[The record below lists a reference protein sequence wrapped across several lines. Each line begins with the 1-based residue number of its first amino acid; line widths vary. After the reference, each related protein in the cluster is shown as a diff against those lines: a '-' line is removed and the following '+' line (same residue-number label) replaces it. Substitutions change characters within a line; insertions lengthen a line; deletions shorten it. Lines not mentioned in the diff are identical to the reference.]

1 MIRISD
7 ITEKVQSY
15 IPSPDIDLIHRA
27 YVFSAKVHKGQ
38 LRLSGEPY
46 LTHPLEVSAILAD
59 LRLDEVTVAVGLLHD
74 TVEDTL
80 ATEAEISELFGEEV
94 VFLVNAVTKISQ
106 ITFASH
112 EEKQAEN
119 FRKMLLAMAK
129 DIRVILIKL
138 ADRLHNMRTLEY
150 LPREK
155 QIRIAQE
162 TMDIYAPF
170 ANRLGIAKVKSEL
183 EDLALKYLEP
193 EVYAELSRKVTEGV
207 RQRQGIIDEAIK
219 IIQAKLKEYNTEGIV
234 SGRTKHLY
242 SIYQKMKRKGISF
255 DEVFDLMGIRIIT
268 NNVRDCYAA
277 LGLMHSIWPPLP
289 GEFDDYIAMP
299 KPNMYQSLHTVV
311 IGPGGHPLE
320 IQIRTYDMHRTAEE
334 GIAAHWRYKERDKLD
349 KSYDERFVWL
359 RQLMEWQ
366 QDLKDPSE
374 FLHMMKVDLFHDEVF
389 VFTPKGKVMSFPQDA
404 TAIDFAYAIHTEV
417 GHHCVGAKVNGRMV
431 PLRYRLKTGDIVE
444 IITSPNHHPSR
455 DWLKIVKTTRAIQRI
470 KRWLKTEEKER
481 CLALG
486 REILDKELAKYGL
499 SYLKLQKKG
508 DLLKVANRFG
518 LVDTDELMVDIA
530 YGKISARQILSEILP
545 QETLQLK
552 SEPSKLKKVINKI
565 TQRKGEGVKIKG
577 VDDVMARFAKC
588 CNPVPGDKIVGFIT
602 RGRGVSVHRAN
613 CPNVD
618 PFLYGTERLI
628 EATWDVQGDVPYQV
642 EINVRCAD
650 KPGMLAKITA
660 AISEASIN
668 IITAD
673 VKTGR
678 DASARCRFTLEIT
691 NLKQLE
697 KVINSIKMIRDVIEV
712 ERASSYLS
720 QNKMEPHASPTRI
733 IS

>member
-150 LPREK
+150 LSREK

-530 YGKISARQILSEILP
+530 YGKISARQVLSEILP

-628 EATWDVQGDVPYQV
+628 EATWDVQEDVPYQV

-720 QNKMEPHASPTRI
+720 KNKMEPHASPTRI
-733 IS
+733 IG

>member
-15 IPSPDIDLIHRA
+15 IPSPDIDLIHLA

-74 TVEDTL
+74 TIEDTL
-80 ATEAEISELFGEEV
+80 ATENEIRDIFGEDV

-106 ITFASH
+106 ISFASH

-129 DIRVILIKL
+129 DIRVILVKL

-155 QIRIAQE
+155 QIRIARE

-170 ANRLGIAKVKSEL
+170 ANRLGIARVKSEL

-193 EVYAELSRKVTEGV
+193 GVYAELSQKVSEVV
-207 RQRQGIIDEAIK
+207 RHRQGVIDEAIK
-219 IIQAKLKEYNTEGIV
+219 IIQVKLQEYNVEGIV
-234 SGRTKHLY
+234 KGRTKHLC
-242 SIYQKMKRKGISF
+242 SIYQKMKRKGATFEEI
-255 DEVFDLMGIRIIT
+255 FDLMGVRIIT
-268 NNVRDCYAA
+268 NNIRDCYAS
-277 LGLMHSIWPPLP
+277 LGVIHSIWTPLP

-311 IGPGGHPLE
+311 IGPAGHPLE
-320 IQIRTYDMHRTAEE
+320 IQIRTCDMHRTAEE
-334 GIAAHWRYKERDKLD
+334 GIAAHWRYKEKEKLD

-374 FLHMMKVDLFHDEVF
+374 FLHMMKVDLFHDEVY
-389 VFTPKGKVMSFPQDA
+389 VFTPKGEVMGFPQDV
-404 TAIDFAYAIHTEV
+404 TTIDFAYAIHTEV
-417 GHHCVGAKVNGRMV
+417 GHHCIGAKINGRIV
-431 PLRYRLKTGDIVE
+431 PLRYKLKTGDIVE
-444 IITSPNHHPSR
+444 IITSTSHHPSR
-455 DWLKIVKTTRAIQRI
+455 DWLKIVKTTRAIHRI

-481 CLALG
+481 CLILG
-486 REILDKELAKYGL
+486 KEILEKELTKYGL
-499 SYLKLQKKG
+499 SYAKILKKG
-508 DLLKVANRFG
+508 DLQKAAGRFG
-518 LVDTDELMVDIA
+518 LVDAEELVVDIV
-530 YGKISARQILSEILP
+530 YGKISARQILAELLP
-545 QETLQLK
+545 QEKLQLK
-552 SEPSKLKKVINKI
+552 PEPSKLQKVITKI
-565 TQRKGEGVKIKG
+565 TQRKDQGIKIKG
-577 VDDVMARFAKC
+577 VDDVMVRFAQC

-602 RGRGVSVHRAN
+602 RGRGISVHRAD

-628 EATWDVQGDVPYQV
+628 EASWDVKGDVPYQV
-642 EINVRCAD
+642 EIDVRCVH

-660 AISEASIN
+660 AISDADIN

-673 VKTGR
+673 VKTTGN
-678 DASARCRFTLEIT
+678 AQATCRFTIEIN
-691 NLKQLE
+691 NLKQLQ
-697 KVINSIKMIRDVIEV
+697 KVISSIKTIRDVIEV
-712 ERASSYLS
+712 DRTTSAFSKS
-720 QNKMEPHASPTRI
+720 KMNDEQ
-733 IS
+733 